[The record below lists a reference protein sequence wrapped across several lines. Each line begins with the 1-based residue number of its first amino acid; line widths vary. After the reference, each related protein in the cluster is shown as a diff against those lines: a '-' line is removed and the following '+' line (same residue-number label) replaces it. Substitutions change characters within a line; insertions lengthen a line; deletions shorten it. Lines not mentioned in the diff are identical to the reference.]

1 MRPWLTFWVEM
12 PTVHGDRMGSIS
24 FACLSDRGRTHPG
37 NEDRW
42 FADPDVGLFL
52 VADGMAFA
60 EPAQL
65 VVDHLPEMLRRTLT
79 KDGALHEET
88 VQHVRETLRE
98 LSRLVREVALSKPGG
113 AEWLGLGAT
122 LVLLIVRPN
131 QALIAHLG
139 DSRIYRFRAGRLER
153 LTRDHSMKEELI
165 AAGRVDPADAHLIPK
180 WAGPTRFVGM
190 AEEAEADVHLID
202 AAPDDRL
209 LLCSDGLPTMLAD
222 SEIAAI
228 LLAHS
233 DPAQICRTLVDAA
246 NAAGGKDNITALLV
260 AIAGSSS

>member
-1 MRPWLTFWVEM
+1 MQPWLTFWVEE

-24 FACLSDRGRTHPG
+24 FACLSDRGRAHPG

-42 FADPDVGLFL
+42 FADPGVGLFL

-65 VVDHLPEMLRRTLT
+65 VVDHLPEMLRGALT
-79 KDGALHEET
+79 RDGALNEKAAK
-88 VQHVRETLRE
+88 HVHETLKE
-98 LSRLVREVALSKPGG
+98 LSRLVREVALAKPGG

-122 LVLLIVRPN
+122 LVLSIVRPT

-153 LTRDHSMKEELI
+153 LTRDHSVKEELV
-165 AAGRVDPADAHLIPK
+165 AAGRVDPADAHLIPR

-190 AEEAEADVHLID
+190 AEEAQADVHLID
-202 AAPDDRL
+202 TAPDDRL
-209 LLCSDGLPTMLAD
+209 LLCSDGLPTMLSD
-222 SEIAAI
+222 SEIETI
-228 LLAHS
+228 LQAHS
-233 DPAQICRTLVDAA
+233 DPAEICRALVDAA
-246 NAAGGKDNITALLV
+246 NAAGGKDNITALVV
-260 AIAGSSS
+260 AIVGSSS